1 MKISDLV
8 MLAVKNL
15 KGRWVALPFIGYTIA
30 AFCLCFA
37 GAIMTTVQG
46 EKAQP
51 YELVLSAQG
60 NANITDSTIA
70 DILKIS
76 DVKSATPILQLP
88 VTIRTGK
95 YTAQLTLTGMNAG
108 YLDGVYAQGSVFPAE
123 SVMPYILLNKVV
135 QKQFTED
142 PPDVSRKNTD
152 IIEADMG
159 ENKPP
164 DANAEIPEIDWLNTS
179 YSLSLGEE
187 SRSVTSK
194 VCGILSDGDAEDAE
208 SVAYVSLPVA
218 KELLQK
224 NGQSTDTKTA
234 WVSITNIGCAD
245 AVSRQI
251 AALGLD
257 VTNSNEQ
264 KQAAWDV
271 EMKEMAYLII
281 LAVFLLICSA
291 VLMTAWRK
299 ISLLKYRQAWNML
312 RWMGLRE
319 GDLRRLFSI
328 QNVVVTGLA
337 AALGIIVAAC
347 LPSFLSTDG
356 AVKSSFSLS
365 IPFEAMVVCSVIC
378 ISFGQLAVW
387 EAGKSRLR

>member
-1 MKISDLV
+1 MKISDLI

-15 KGRWVALPFIGYTIA
+15 KGRWVVLPFIGFTIA

-37 GAIMTTVQG
+37 GAILTTVQG

-76 DVKSATPILQLP
+76 DVKSATPILQVP
-88 VTIRTGK
+88 VTIKTGK
-95 YTAQLTLTGMNAG
+95 YAAQLTLAGMDAG
-108 YLDGVYAQGSVFPAE
+108 YLDGVYAQGSVFPVD
-123 SVMPYILLNKVV
+123 SVMPYILMNEAA

-142 PPDVSRKNTD
+142 QPDTNRKNVETTETD
-152 IIEADMG
+152 AG
-159 ENKPP
+159 ENKPA
-164 DANAEIPEIDWLNTS
+164 DANTKILEIDWLNAGF
-179 YSLSLGEE
+179 SLILGEE

-194 VCGILSDGDAEDAE
+194 VCGILSDHDAKDAE
-208 SVAYVSLPVA
+208 SMAYVSLPVA
-218 KELLQK
+218 KELLRK
-224 NGQSTDTKTA
+224 NGQPTDTKTA

-257 VTNSNEQ
+257 VTNSNE
-264 KQAAWDV
+264 KKLAEWDV

-291 VLMTAWRK
+291 VLMIAWRK
-299 ISLLKYRQAWNML
+299 ISLLKYRQAWCML

-319 GDLRRLFSI
+319 RDLRRLFSI
-328 QNVVVTGLA
+328 QNAVVTGLA

-347 LPSFLSTDG
+347 FPSFLSTDG
-356 AVKSSFSLS
+356 AVKSSFSLAV
-365 IPFEAMVVCSVIC
+365 PFEAMVVCSVIC
-378 ISFGQLAVW
+378 VSFGQLFVW
-387 EAGKSRLR
+387 KK